1 MPVDIEAMAP
11 EAVAE
16 YYELGQR
23 YATANV
29 LAQADKVVAGLDL
42 YAAVLAEHGFGPEDR
57 ADVIEARDDLR
68 TQETGSAEIASER
81 RAINQSAEDV
91 IANAKQRRRAAI
103 TILKSVQRV
112 LRQRGAKAALA
123 TVKSALSEA
132 RILTEDSQLPR
143 HLTVLLGALV
153 DSAVTAVVA
162 TRGGLTTAADL
173 AILKDSVRVA
183 LEQRTSYPPST
194 AAAQRRDILDGILV
208 TLARNARAA
217 ARMAARSLGQ
227 PAIATAFELVH
238 LESPRTRRAA
248 PATPEAPAAPTAP
261 VASPAVPG
269 GNVIPLK

>member
-1 MPVDIEAMAP
+1 MPVNIEAMAP

-16 YYELGQR
+16 YLELGQR

-29 LAQADKVVAGLDL
+29 LAQADKVIAGLDL
-42 YAAVLAEHGFGPEDR
+42 YAAVLAESGFGAEDH

-68 TQETGSAEIASER
+68 AQETGTAEIASER
-81 RAINQSAEDV
+81 KAINQTAEDV
-91 IANAKQRRRAAI
+91 IASAKQRRQTAI
-103 TILKSVQRV
+103 TILKAVQRV

-132 RILTEDSQLPR
+132 RILTDDSQLPR

-153 DSAVTAVVA
+153 DPAVTAVVA
-162 TRGGLTTAADL
+162 TRGGITTAADL
-173 AILKDSVRVA
+173 SVFRDSVRVA
-183 LEQRTSYPPST
+183 LEQRAAHPPTT

-227 PAIATAFELVH
+227 PAIAAAFELVH

-248 PATPEAPAAPTAP
+248 PEAPTAP
-261 VASPAVPG
+261 TPPVASPSAPG